1 MKRIQKKELEGKD
14 CFSIIISDIEY
25 YFEYNALF
33 ENMPRFLQIESGK
46 ATISINY
53 EISEMVNGS
62 NSIVILKNGC
72 IAGIIVSTNRSA
84 NKRGFKAKSIEI
96 LKAIDDA
103 IEKAVKRNCFNQDF
117 VRATDSEIETI
128 ATTITRHK
136 NRISKQEKITE

>member
-1 MKRIQKKELEGKD
+1 MAKIYKKELQGKD
-14 CFSIIISDIEY
+14 CFSIIKGDIEY
-25 YFEYNALF
+25 YFEYNAIY

-117 VRATDSEIETI
+117 VRATDSELTEI
-128 ATTITRHK
+128 AQAITRHK
-136 NRISKQEKITE
+136 NKIKNSK